1 MHVGQ
6 PKRTTVGEECS
17 CEISWDFYFWKL
29 IASMDYIINYFTF
42 ILPHKCTPKGKRYDL
57 EN

>member
-17 CEISWDFYFWKL
+17 CEISLDFYFWKL

-42 ILPHKCTPKGKRYDL
+42 ILPHKCTPKGKR
-57 EN
+57 